1 MVGDNNSWLQIVDV
15 FVVWSFQMILVVA
28 VNFLILR
35 VV

>member
-15 FVVWSFQMILVVA
+15 FVVWSFQMILVV
-28 VNFLILR
+28 VVDFLILR

>member
-15 FVVWSFQMILVVA
+15 FVVWSFQMIIVV
-28 VNFLILR
+28 VDFLILR